1 MKIVLDIPNGVVAGF
16 LTCVEVTDCG
26 MQLASYQ
33 LDSDDFKDGN
43 CIKLPREQQEG

>member
-26 MQLASYQ
+26 MQLASY
-33 LDSDDFKDGN
+33 
-43 CIKLPREQQEG
+43 

>member
-16 LTCVEVTDCG
+16 LNCVEVTGCG

-33 LDSDDFKDGN
+33 LDSDALKDGN
-43 CIKLPREQQEG
+43 CIKLPRKQQEG